1 MQRLLYFL
9 NNKII
14 LILIFSTLI
23 CIAKWYVFVFSESN
37 LETKIL
43 FNYIA
48 DSKYWIPYIKFI
60 SEFTL
65 NYSYDP
71 EIKNLDNLPI
81 PIGSLF
87 IYSFFYKVFGLYSL
101 IVVEFI
107 AIFLFLFIFFKIFKN
122 FCGENI
128 SLLFSIF
135 LISLPGIF
143 EYINFDLWRIKNI
156 LSNLYSLRIHR
167 PVFSNIFFFGCIYF
181 LIREIQEKKIN
192 ERNILIL
199 SFLMG
204 LLFSSFYY
212 FFMIIFFSL
221 FFVLLQKINFKIY
234 NIKNYF
240 PLILKSSL
248 IFILTSLP
256 FILNLY
262 FHENDVSK
270 GAGLISLNI
279 EKKILILKY
288 FLFSF
293 AKIEFLLVFF
303 TISLITFLFR
313 KNINH
318 KIILLFYIIFVS
330 SVFSPII
337 FIAISPSSGL
347 IYHFNNNIL
356 LCAFLYSFILIC
368 IFIKDRLSNKLLF
381 FSLTLFLSF
390 NIYHNYSSSINNQ
403 KFLDKDNK
411 IKEFNIIQ
419 NDLKKDFKNKFNKI
433 SLLTFDTNFMI
444 WAILNDFKFLNII
457 NHMWTPKKYE
467 MMEEDL
473 VKNLKFL
480 NLREEDFE
488 IFLKNN
494 FQGWRYFNTNFGELF
509 GYRYQANS
517 LVTRKN
523 DEFEND
529 GMNDFIKSSPP
540 NLNQQIAITKKE
552 KERLINIFNKS
563 ENYNYRKPEIIII
576 NLDRAFLKNF
586 YINKNVYCLKFEG
599 SFYYMYYLKSE
610 FKCA

>member
-1 MQRLLYFL
+1 MQRLLHFL

-60 SEFTL
+60 SELTL

-107 AIFLFLFIFFKIFKN
+107 AIFLFLLIFYKIFKN

-248 IFILTSLP
+248 IFISTSLP

-494 FQGWRYFNTNFGELF
+494 FQGWRYFNINFGELF

-540 NLNQQIAITKKE
+540 SLNQQIAITKKE

-586 YINKNVYCLKFEG
+586 YVNKNVYCLKFEG

-610 FKCA
+610 VKCD

>member
-107 AIFLFLFIFFKIFKN
+107 AIFLFLLIFYKIFKN
-122 FCGENI
+122 FCCENV

-143 EYINFDLWRIKNI
+143 EYVNFDLWRIKNI

-444 WAILNDFKFLNII
+444 WAILNNFKFLNII

-494 FQGWRYFNTNFGELF
+494 FQGWRYFNTSFGELF

>member
-107 AIFLFLFIFFKIFKN
+107 AIFLFLLIFFKIFKN

-248 IFILTSLP
+248 IFISTSLP

-288 FLFSF
+288 FTFSF

-337 FIAISPSSGL
+337 FITISPSSGL

-368 IFIKDRLSNKLLF
+368 IFIKDMLSNKLLF

-494 FQGWRYFNTNFGELF
+494 FQGWRYFNINFGELF

-540 NLNQQIAITKKE
+540 SLNQQIAITKKE

-586 YINKNVYCLKFEG
+586 YVNKNVYCLKFEG

-610 FKCA
+610 VKCD

>member
-248 IFILTSLP
+248 IFISTSLP

-337 FIAISPSSGL
+337 FITISPSSGL

-494 FQGWRYFNTNFGELF
+494 FQGWRYFNTSFGELF

>member
-248 IFILTSLP
+248 IFISTSLP

-494 FQGWRYFNTNFGELF
+494 FQGWRYFNTSFGELF